1 MSNGTSIA
9 AVRLPSSTIDWVK
22 VALGVV
28 LLGLIY
34 YAYCVQ
40 AVEAQH
46 AATMN
51 CYVWLVE
58 HWSNVSN
65 YSHGPLIPLI
75 AIGLLWWNLSN
86 RLPAEGQNWKPY
98 WIALGAT
105 IVILMVPDL
114 LPNSLPFSVRNLAP
128 FLLFW
133 QVAALWGGMRQFTD
147 DPDPRGVAVIAVT
160 MVIYYFGVKAMQ
172 PRLVVFSFVLLLAG
186 LTLALGGRGLFR
198 LVLFPIA
205 FLLLMI
211 PLNFLDERVGFP
223 LQLLMAKSSTGLL
236 NMFGIETLRVGTG
249 IYSRVFHFD
258 VAAPCSGIRSLMALT
273 TVTAAYAY
281 VTQHVQW
288 KRWVL
293 FLSAMPLAV
302 LGNIARVTS
311 IALVAQVYGQE
322 IAGKAYH
329 GYSGF
334 IVFGVALST
343 MVVIG
348 LLLNFPFRHYFENW
362 FKAPPP
368 PPPDRGTHNDGPLS
382 LA

>member
-28 LLGLIY
+28 LAGLVY
-34 YAYCVQ
+34 YAYFVQ
-40 AVEAQH
+40 SVEIQH
-46 AATMN
+46 VTQMS
-51 CYVWLVE
+51 CYEWLVS
-58 HWSNVSN
+58 HWNHVSN

-75 AIGLLWWNLSN
+75 ALGLVWWNLSN
-86 RLPAEGQNWKPY
+86 RDIDQQRNWKPY

-105 IVILMVPDL
+105 VFILMTPDL
-114 LPNSLPFSVRNLAP
+114 FSDSLTPYVRQMAP
-128 FLLFW
+128 VLLFW
-133 QVAALWGGMRQFTD
+133 QVTALWGGIRETMD
-147 DPDPRGVAVIAVT
+147 DPVPRGMVVVAVAMAV
-160 MVIYYFGVKAMQ
+160 YYFGVKAMQ
-172 PRLVVFSFVLLLAG
+172 PRIVVFSFVILLYGLA
-186 LTLALGGRGLFR
+186 LALGGRGVFR
-198 LVLFPIA
+198 LLLFPIS

-223 LQLLMAKSSTGLL
+223 LQLLMARSSTGLL
-236 NMFGIETLRVGTG
+236 NVFGVETTRIGTG

-281 VTQHVQW
+281 VTQHMQW

-322 IAGKAYH
+322 IASKAYH
-329 GYSGF
+329 EYSGF

-343 MVVIG
+343 MVIIG
-348 LLLNFPFRHYFENW
+348 LLLNFPFRRYFENW
-362 FKAPPP
+362 LKPPLP
-368 PPPDRGTHNDGPLS
+368 PTDGGPRDGGPL
-382 LA
+382 L

>member
-9 AVRLPSSTIDWVK
+9 AVRLPSSTINWVK
-22 VALGVV
+22 VTIGVV

-34 YAYCVQ
+34 YAYFVQ
-40 AVEAQH
+40 SVEIQH
-46 AATMN
+46 VTQLN
-51 CYVWLVE
+51 CYGWLVS
-58 HWSNVSN
+58 HWSHVSN

-75 AIGLLWWNLSN
+75 ALGLVWWNLSN
-86 RLPAEGQNWKPY
+86 RDADRQRNWKPF
-98 WIALGAT
+98 WIALGVT
-105 IVILMVPDL
+105 VSILMIPDL
-114 LPNSLPFSVRNLAP
+114 ISESLTGYVRQVAP

-133 QVAALWGGMRQFTD
+133 QVAALWSGIRETID
-147 DPDPRGVAVIAVT
+147 DPDARGLVVVVMAMIV
-160 MVIYYFGVKAMQ
+160 YYFGVKAMQ
-172 PRLVVFSFVLLLAG
+172 PRIVVFSFVILLYGLA
-186 LTLALGGRGLFR
+186 LALGGRGAFR
-198 LVLFPIA
+198 LLFFPIT

-223 LQLLMAKSSTGLL
+223 LQLLMARSSTGLL
-236 NMFGIETLRVGTG
+236 NMFGIETTRIGTG

-281 VTQHVQW
+281 VTQQVQW

-311 IALVAQVYGQE
+311 IALVAEVYGQE

-329 GYSGF
+329 EYSGF
-334 IVFGVALST
+334 IVFAVAIST
-343 MVVIG
+343 MVIIG
-348 LLLNFPFRHYFENW
+348 LMLNFPFRRYFENW
-362 FKAPPP
+362 LKPPAPPT
-368 PPPDRGTHNDGPLS
+368 DRGPHNEEPLS
-382 LA
+382 FA